1 MSSSLIKQKA
11 LQLGFEACG
20 ICKAEFAGEH
30 AGYLQK
36 WLDKGYHGEMSY
48 LSKNV
53 EKRCNPSL
61 LIENA
66 KSVIVV
72 ALNYFPEKK
81 QHPDAPQISYYA
93 YGKDYHLVIKDKLQ
107 QLYNYIHQELFPV
120 TGRIFCDTAPVLE
133 KYHAQKAGLGWIGK
147 NTQLIIPG
155 KGSFF
160 FLGEI
165 ILDCE
170 LDYDMPQE
178 NKCGSCRKCMDACP
192 TQALIAPGLLNA
204 TLCVSYLS
212 IECKGILENPLP
224 DNQIYG
230 CDICNK
236 VCPHNQQ
243 AKATTVKEF
252 KPSDAFLNLTKEQ
265 ILQMDENTFND
276 IFKESAV
283 KRIGL
288 QQLKRNF
295 FNHRGTENTEK

>member
-1 MSSSLIKQKA
+1 MISSLIKQKA

-30 AGYLQK
+30 AGYLQQ
-36 WLDKGYHGEMSY
+36 WLDEGYHGEMSY
-48 LSKNV
+48 LNKNV
-53 EKRCNPSL
+53 EKRCNSSL
-61 LIENA
+61 LVENA

-72 ALNYFPEKK
+72 ALNYFPEEK
-81 QHPDAPQISYYA
+81 QRPDVPQISYYA
-93 YGKDYHLVIKDKLQ
+93 YGKDYHLVVKDKLQ
-107 QLYNYIHQELFPV
+107 QLYNYIHQQLFPV

-165 ILDCE
+165 VLDRE
-170 LDYDMPQE
+170 LDYDTPQE
-178 NKCGSCRKCMDACP
+178 NKCGTCRKCIDACP
-192 TQALIAPGLLNA
+192 TKALAASGLLNA
-204 TLCVSYLS
+204 TRCISYLS
-212 IECKGILENPLP
+212 IEYKGVLKNPLP

-236 VCPHNQQ
+236 ACPHNLH

-252 KPSDAFLNLTKEQ
+252 KPSDAFLNLNREQ
-265 ILQMDENTFND
+265 ILQMDEDTFNEV
-276 IFKESAV
+276 FKDSAI
-283 KRIGL
+283 KRIAW
-288 QQLKRNF
+288 K
-295 FNHRGTENTEK
+295 

>member
-1 MSSSLIKQKA
+1 MFSSLIKQKA

-20 ICKAEFAGEH
+20 ICKAEFTNEH
-30 AGYLQK
+30 AGYLQE
-36 WLDKGYHGEMSY
+36 WLAKEYHGEMSY
-48 LSKNV
+48 MNRNV
-53 EKRCNPSL
+53 EVRSDSSL
-61 LIENA
+61 LLENA

-81 QHPDAPQISYYA
+81 QHPNAPQFSCYA
-93 YGKDYHLVIKDKLQ
+93 YGKDYHSVVKDKLQ
-107 QLYNYIHQELFPV
+107 QLYNYIHQEFFPIN
-120 TGRIFCDTAPVLE
+120 GRIFCDTAPVLE

-165 ILDCE
+165 VLDCE
-170 LDYDMPQE
+170 LECDTPQE
-178 NKCGSCRKCMDACP
+178 NKCGSCCKCIDACP

-204 TLCVSYLS
+204 PRCISYLS
-212 IECKGILENPLP
+212 IENKGILGNPLP
-224 DNQIYG
+224 NNQIYG

-236 VCPHNQQ
+236 ACPHNQQ
-243 AKATTVKEF
+243 AKATTVEEF
-252 KPSDAFLNLTKEQ
+252 KPSDAFLNLDREQ
-265 ILQMDENTFND
+265 ILQMDEDTFNE

-288 QQLKRNF
+288 KGLLKNLIDSSKS
-295 FNHRGTENTEK
+295 EI

>member
-20 ICKAEFAGEH
+20 ICKAEFAGKH
-30 AGYLQK
+30 AEYLQQ

-61 LIENA
+61 LVENA

-72 ALNYFPEKK
+72 ALSYYPKKK
-81 QHPDAPQISYYA
+81 QRADAPQISYYA
-93 YGKDYHLVIKDKLQ
+93 YGKDYHLVVRDRLQ
-107 QLYNYIHQELFPV
+107 QLYSYIHQELFPV
-120 TGRIFCDTAPVLE
+120 AGRIFCDTAPVLE

-165 ILDCE
+165 VLDRE
-170 LDYDMPQE
+170 LDYDTPLE
-178 NKCGSCRKCMDACP
+178 NKCGNCCKCLDACP
-192 TQALIAPGLLNA
+192 AQAFIAPGLLNA
-204 TLCVSYLS
+204 TRCISYLS
-212 IECKGILENPLP
+212 IEYKGILKNPLP
-224 DNQIYG
+224 NNQLYG
-230 CDICNK
+230 CDICSK
-236 VCPHNQQ
+236 ACRYNQY

-252 KPSDAFLNLTKEQ
+252 EPSDALLNLNREQ
-265 ILQMDENTFND
+265 ILQMDENTFNE
-276 IFKESAV
+276 IFKDSAI

-288 QQLKRNF
+288 QRLKSCVQ
-295 FNHRGTENTEK
+295 